1 MDADVQSDAE
11 FRPGRVGNLVL
22 EVRKSL
28 RERRVTVKY
37 SGFEDDDTDVEDL
50 DAAERIISVSA
61 APPTLRRTTR
71 KLRSPP
77 ASKQDLDAAE
87 RTIPVSAAPPTL
99 RRTTENL
106 RSPPTDFKQD
116 SRATK
121 RQRRSLTA
129 PKQASRVDKQQI
141 KSPANA
147 GVRKSSRLMRF
158 SGTYL

>member
-1 MDADVQSDAE
+1 MQSDAE

-50 DAAERIISVSA
+50 DAAERTIPVSA
-61 APPTLRRTTR
+61 PPPTLRR
-71 KLRSPP
+71 
-77 ASKQDLDAAE
+77 A
-87 RTIPVSAAPPTL
+87 
-99 RRTTENL
+99 TENL
-106 RSPPTDFKQD
+106 RSPPTAFKQD
-116 SRATK
+116 SRAKK

-147 GVRKSSRLMRF
+147 GARKSSRPMRF
-158 SGTYL
+158 SGKYL